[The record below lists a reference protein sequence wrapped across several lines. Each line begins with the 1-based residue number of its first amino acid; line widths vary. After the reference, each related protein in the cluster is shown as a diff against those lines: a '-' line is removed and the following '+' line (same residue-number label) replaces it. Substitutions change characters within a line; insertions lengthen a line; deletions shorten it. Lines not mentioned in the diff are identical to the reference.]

1 MDWNTQKIFQIFPF
15 YNTCIGRSKIKKL
28 SNLQLL
34 EERPFYDEL
43 SIVKTIK
50 TNSAFSGYG
59 RSYKLKMSMKKI
71 LWFSCRFLNQ
81 VLSVLSSKI
90 KTNGSIEYSPAYF
103 NSTTKTVINHEF
115 GLDQSFQEIL
125 YRIDN

>member
-15 YNTCIGRSKIKKL
+15 YNTCIGRSKIQKL

-59 RSYKLKMSMKKI
+59 RSYKIENVDEKDPLVQ
-71 LWFSCRFLNQ
+71 LQ
-81 VLSVLSSKI
+81 VSKSSIICFI
-90 KTNGSIEYSPAYF
+90 KQNKNKWEY
-103 NSTTKTVINHEF
+103 
-115 GLDQSFQEIL
+115 
-125 YRIDN
+125 